1 MAVRGRPADRQG
13 QRNPAKYSVRFGEPS
28 ITCPL
33 QATACKVSDVD
44 ELARAL
50 DIVGRKWT
58 LLIVD
63 DLMHGPRRF
72 TEIER
77 SLGDANPKMV
87 IARLRELQAAGLVSR
102 TMYAEVPPKVEYALT
117 DRGRE
122 LRSAI
127 NALRRW
133 GTQTPKRSAPPRRV
147 QR

>member
-1 MAVRGRPADRQG
+1 MRLDGDAPQEAQPGQVFRAV
-13 QRNPAKYSVRFGEPS
+13 GEPS
-28 ITCPL
+28 ITCQS
-33 QATACKVSDVD
+33 QATACKVSDLD

-102 TMYAEVPPKVEYALT
+102 TIYAEVPPKVEYELT

-133 GTQTPKRSAPPRRV
+133 GTQTPKRSRAT
-147 QR
+147 